1 MTLNK
6 DMEKEKEEVMAI
18 SIGNESLYLQ
28 SMQNASAAKAEKL
41 SSSLS
46 NIEKGT
52 ATDEELMAAC
62 KEFETYLVEQVIKNT
77 KSAMLD
83 DEDSQGEY
91 MKMFGDKLNQSYAE
105 MITETADLGIAQMLY
120 ESMKR
125 N

>member
-1 MTLNK
+1 
-6 DMEKEKEEVMAI
+6 MAI

-83 DEDSQGEY
+83 DEDSQSEY

>member
-1 MTLNK
+1 
-6 DMEKEKEEVMAI
+6 MAI

-28 SMQNASAAKAEKL
+28 SMQNASATKAEKL

>member
-1 MTLNK
+1 
-6 DMEKEKEEVMAI
+6 MAI
-18 SIGNESLYLQ
+18 SIGGDSLYLQ

>member
-1 MTLNK
+1 
-6 DMEKEKEEVMAI
+6 MAI
-18 SIGNESLYLQ
+18 SIGGDSLYLQ

-105 MITETADLGIAQMLY
+105 MITETADFGIAQMLY

>member
-1 MTLNK
+1 
-6 DMEKEKEEVMAI
+6 MAI
-18 SIGNESLYLQ
+18 SIGGDSLYLQ
-28 SMQNASAAKAEKL
+28 SMQNASTAKTEKL

-46 NIEKGT
+46 SIEQGT
-52 ATDEELMAAC
+52 ATDEELMQAC

-77 KSAMLD
+77 RSVMLE

-105 MITETADLGIAQMLY
+105 MISENANLGIAQMLY

>member
-1 MTLNK
+1 
-6 DMEKEKEEVMAI
+6 MAI
-18 SIGNESLYLQ
+18 SIGGDSLYLQ
-28 SMQNASAAKAEKL
+28 SMQNTSAAKADKL
-41 SSSLS
+41 SSSLG

-52 ATDEELMAAC
+52 ATDEELMEAC

-91 MKMFGDKLNQSYAE
+91 MKMLGDRLNQSYAE

>member
-1 MTLNK
+1 
-6 DMEKEKEEVMAI
+6 MAI

-105 MITETADLGIAQMLY
+105 MLTETADLGIAQMLY

>member
-1 MTLNK
+1 
-6 DMEKEKEEVMAI
+6 MAI
-18 SIGNESLYLQ
+18 SIGGDSLYLQ
-28 SMQNASAAKAEKL
+28 SMQNASAAKTEKL

-77 KSAMLD
+77 KSSMLD

>member
-1 MTLNK
+1 
-6 DMEKEKEEVMAI
+6 
-18 SIGNESLYLQ
+18 
-28 SMQNASAAKAEKL
+28 MQNSAQAKAEKL

-46 NIEKGT
+46 SIENGT
-52 ATDEELMAAC
+52 ASDEELMKAC

-77 KSAMLD
+77 RSAMLE

>member
-1 MTLNK
+1 
-6 DMEKEKEEVMAI
+6 MAI
-18 SIGNESLYLQ
+18 SIGGDSLYLQ
-28 SMQNASAAKAEKL
+28 SMQNASAAKTEKL

>member
-1 MTLNK
+1 
-6 DMEKEKEEVMAI
+6 MAI
-18 SIGNESLYLQ
+18 SFGTDGFYLKN
-28 SMQNASAAKAEKL
+28 MQNSAQAKAEKL

-46 NIEKGT
+46 SIENGT
-52 ATDEELMAAC
+52 ASDEELMKAC

-77 KSAMLD
+77 RSAMLED
-83 DEDSQGEY
+83 DDSQGEY

>member
-1 MTLNK
+1 
-6 DMEKEKEEVMAI
+6 MAI
-18 SIGNESLYLQ
+18 SIGGDPLYLQ
-28 SMQNASAAKAEKL
+28 SLQNASQAKTEKL

-46 NIEKGT
+46 NIEQGT

-91 MKMFGDKLNQSYAE
+91 MKMFGDRLNQSYAE

>member
-1 MTLNK
+1 
-6 DMEKEKEEVMAI
+6 MAI
-18 SIGNESLYLQ
+18 SIGNDALFLQ
-28 SMQNASAAKAEKL
+28 SMQNASSAKPEKL

-105 MITETADLGIAQMLY
+105 MIAETANLGIAQMLY

>member
-1 MTLNK
+1 M
-6 DMEKEKEEVMAI
+6 
-18 SIGNESLYLQ
+18 Q
-28 SMQNASAAKAEKL
+28 SASQAKTEKL

-52 ATDEELMAAC
+52 ASDEELMEAC

-91 MKMFGDKLNQSYAE
+91 MKMFGDRLNQSYAE
-105 MITETADLGIAQMLY
+105 MITETANLGIAQMLY

>member
-1 MTLNK
+1 
-6 DMEKEKEEVMAI
+6 MAI
-18 SIGNESLYLQ
+18 SIGNDVLYLQ
-28 SMQNASAAKAEKL
+28 SMQNASAAKTEKL

>member
-1 MTLNK
+1 
-6 DMEKEKEEVMAI
+6 MAI

-77 KSAMLD
+77 KS
-83 DEDSQGEY
+83 EKRQ
-91 MKMFGDKLNQSYAE
+91 
-105 MITETADLGIAQMLY
+105 LG
-120 ESMKR
+120 SSR
-125 N
+125 H

>member
-1 MTLNK
+1 
-6 DMEKEKEEVMAI
+6 MAI
-18 SIGNESLYLQ
+18 SIGNDALFLQ
-28 SMQNASAAKAEKL
+28 SMQNASSAKTEKL

-105 MITETADLGIAQMLY
+105 MIAETANLGIAQMLY

>member
-1 MTLNK
+1 
-6 DMEKEKEEVMAI
+6 MAI
-18 SIGNESLYLQ
+18 SFGTDGFYLKN
-28 SMQNASAAKAEKL
+28 MQNSAQAKAEKL

-46 NIEKGT
+46 SIENGT
-52 ATDEELMAAC
+52 ASDEELMKAC

-77 KSAMLD
+77 RSAMLE

>member
-1 MTLNK
+1 
-6 DMEKEKEEVMAI
+6 MAI
-18 SIGNESLYLQ
+18 SIGNDALYLQ
-28 SMQNASAAKAEKL
+28 SMQNASAAKTEKL

-52 ATDEELMAAC
+52 ASDEELMAAC

-105 MITETADLGIAQMLY
+105 MIAENANLGIAQMLY

>member
-1 MTLNK
+1 
-6 DMEKEKEEVMAI
+6 MAI
-18 SIGNESLYLQ
+18 SIGGDSLYLQ

-77 KSAMLD
+77 KSAMLN

>member
-1 MTLNK
+1 
-6 DMEKEKEEVMAI
+6 MAI
-18 SIGNESLYLQ
+18 SIGGDSLYLQ
-28 SMQNASAAKAEKL
+28 GMQNASQVKTEKL

-46 NIEKGT
+46 NIEQGV
-52 ATDEELMAAC
+52 ASDAELMQAC

-77 KSAMLD
+77 RSAMLE

-91 MKMFGDKLNQSYAE
+91 MKMFGDRLNQSYAE
-105 MITETADLGIAQMLY
+105 MISENANLGIAQMLY